1 MHYGRTRTGTSAYHI
16 DGGAVHRRTIGGPAY
31 RVQATV
37 ISVWVHIVKKAIL
50 LQPLPPGIPQP
61 NVVLSLA
68 AHLSDAFLRGAMFGT
83 QKDPHSISIITDRA
97 TGLGGEV
104 FQELKTDCAW

>member
-16 DGGAVHRRTIGGPAY
+16 DGGALHRRTIGGPAY

-97 TGLGGEV
+97 TGLGEV

>member
-16 DGGAVHRRTIGGPAY
+16 DGGALHRRTIGGPAY

-83 QKDPHSISIITDRA
+83 QKDPHSIITDRA